1 MTEGCSL
8 NKSLCNVF
16 ILFQSWSSFDKHNL
30 LSILGDLI
38 VDQELYVLI
47 SRRFTNILPELFYRA
62 HLQIV
67 GVYIK
72 ERPALL
78 RRVVTVLK
86 LALFLIENVPC
97 CDHLLAE
104 IKLYLNWVYDI
115 FDEFFEKGI
124 EKYSLEEITDSVKFF
139 LQSVTLAR
147 KKYDVKLDIEIKGS
161 LSNFLCKF
169 REHDTLDI
177 RWLALHLTALIAN
190 VVDVYSFLR
199 NYFTEEEYLK
209 IHLLDIQK
217 KKCAVDLTRDSF
229 AQPDFRA
236 VARGASKNLL
246 KIDFIGDYVPI
257 FDGLFTNYLKD
268 TRHLLFNPKLQ
279 LTSSTLRNLR
289 SVMTALMSGLPVL
302 LTGNIGSGKT
312 ALIDFVGDFVGRRKP
327 PEMLR
332 LQLGEQVDSKVCF
345 N

>member
-1 MTEGCSL
+1 M
-8 NKSLCNVF
+8 
-16 ILFQSWSSFDKHNL
+16 FQSWSSFDKHNL
-30 LSILGDLI
+30 LNILGDLI
-38 VDQELYVLI
+38 VNEDLYVLI
-47 SRRFTNILPELFYRA
+47 SRCFTNILPELFYRA

-72 ERPALL
+72 GRPALF

-97 CDHLLAE
+97 SDHLLAE

-124 EKYSLEEITDSVKFF
+124 EKYSLEEITDSLKFF

-147 KKYDVKLDIEIKGS
+147 QKYAIKLDIEVKGS

-169 REHDTLDI
+169 REHNALDI
-177 RWLALHLTALIAN
+177 RWVALHLTALITN
-190 VVDVYSFLR
+190 VGDVHGFLR
-199 NYFTEEEYLK
+199 NSFTEEEYLK
-209 IHLLDIQK
+209 MHLQYIQK
-217 KKCAVDLTRDSF
+217 KSCAVDLARDSL
-229 AQPDFRA
+229 ARPDSRA
-236 VARGASKNLL
+236 VARGASENLL

-257 FDGLFTNYLKD
+257 FDALVTNYLKD
-268 TRHLLFNPKLQ
+268 TRHILFNPKLQ

-332 LQLGEQVDSKVCF
+332 LQLGEQVDSKVRC